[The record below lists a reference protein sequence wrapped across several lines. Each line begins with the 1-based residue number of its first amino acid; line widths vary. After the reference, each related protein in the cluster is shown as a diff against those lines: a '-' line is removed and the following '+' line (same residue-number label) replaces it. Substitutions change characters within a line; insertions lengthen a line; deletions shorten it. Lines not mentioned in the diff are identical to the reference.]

1 MWGIQVKWQGEG
13 VDEVGINAEN
23 GQVIV
28 KVNKKFFFIFNVI
41 LSKLFIAGLMGGY
54 VHL

>member
-1 MWGIQVKWQGEG
+1 LKRGSQVCADNEAAQNKS
-13 VDEVGINAEN
+13 
-23 GQVIV
+23 